1 MAKDRAL
8 FEYDPLLT
16 WEGIEANYN
25 MPYTRFYVLHR
36 MVSKGEFPAPIRLG
50 AGPKCRLAWR
60 RSWIEVWL
68 NSRPPYVPPLVEDDD
83 EALE

>member
-1 MAKDRAL
+1 MKDRAL

-16 WEGIEANYN
+16 LEEIEANYN
-25 MPYTRFYVLHR
+25 MPYTRFHVLHR
-36 MVSKGEFPAPIRLG
+36 MVPKGEFPAPIRLG

-60 RSWIEVWL
+60 RSWIEAWL
-68 NSRPPYVPPLVEDDD
+68 NSRPSYVRPLVENDD